1 VAFRILIP
9 YHLFRR
15 EQMASEIPLDWSQLV
30 VNNTVISLRLTP
42 MLKGTEIIMAT
53 DAFEIQHTNKH
64 LQQ

>member
-1 VAFRILIP
+1 
-9 YHLFRR
+9 
-15 EQMASEIPLDWSQLV
+15 MASEIPLDWSQLV